1 VDPGGGATLSRV
13 NRSPHEGLTRTC
25 PWCAETTVVAFT
37 EESLLRA
44 LTRHLESCPGDAD
57 DR

>member
-1 VDPGGGATLSRV
+1 V